1 MTAPAHKPLLDRLEA
16 QLTRDRLR
24 LYPPAILLM
33 TLVLYG
39 FTLCRS
45 SRWIEPGGTII
56 GHDFLAFY
64 MAGDLV
70 RTHRADELYNVHA
83 QEQYQKQFM
92 SQINPAWEGTCLYL
106 NPPHYAWLLSWLSPL
121 GYGRA
126 LLVWWALS
134 LACFAGT
141 VLLWRSWLD
150 AEDWPMAVLLA
161 ACVPP
166 FFLALAG
173 GQNSFFTLLILT
185 AFCHLL
191 MNGRDG
197 CAGLVLSLLAY
208 KFQLLVVPAGLLL
221 FKRRWRGVGGLALGG
236 AATLLL
242 TAALLGTKVLASYA
256 TFASRLGTLMQ
267 YEGFDAF
274 KQHSWYAFFQ
284 MVGMGWM
291 PTGWIRGLTLAAGLA
306 TLAVLAILW
315 RGRWDNRSVRFPL
328 QLAGL
333 ILATAMTS
341 PHLFH
346 YDVLILVLP
355 AVLWRM
361 TVRQPEAASLRPA
374 VPVILTAIFLW
385 LSFGVPVTGHLRIQL
400 SPLLMAWFLLVLAR
414 ASAPERAMIGGSV

>member
-1 MTAPAHKPLLDRLEA
+1 MSATADKPLLARLEA
-16 QLTRDRLR
+16 QLTRERLR
-24 LYPPAILLM
+24 LYPPAVLLM

-39 FTLCRS
+39 FTVCRS
-45 SRWIEPGGTII
+45 SHWIEKGGAII

-70 RTHRADELYNVHA
+70 HAGRAGDLYNVRV
-83 QEQYQKQFM
+83 QEQYQKDFM
-92 SQINPAWEGTCLYL
+92 RRINPDWTGTCLYL
-106 NPPHYAWLLSWLSPL
+106 NPPHYAWLLSWLAPL
-121 GYGRA
+121 GYGGA
-126 LLVWWALS
+126 LLVWWTLS

-141 VLLWRSWLD
+141 ALLWRGWLN

-191 MNGRDG
+191 IKGRDG
-197 CAGLVLSLLAY
+197 WAGLALSLLAY
-208 KFQLLVVPAGLLL
+208 KFHLLLVPAGLLL
-221 FKRRWRGVGGLALGG
+221 FKRRWRALAGLVIGG
-236 AATLLL
+236 AVTLLL
-242 TAALLGTKVLASYA
+242 TAALLGTKVLGSYA
-256 TFASRLGTLMQ
+256 TLASRLGTLMQ

-284 MVGMGWM
+284 MIGIGWM
-291 PTGWIRGLTLAAGLA
+291 PAGWIRGLTVAVSLA
-306 TLAVLAILW
+306 TLGMLAVLW
-315 RGRWDNRSVRFPL
+315 RGRWDNRSARFPL

-333 ILATAMTS
+333 ILATALTS

-346 YDVLILVLP
+346 YDMLILVLP

-361 TVRQPEAASLRPA
+361 ASLHPQAAPLRPA
-374 VPVILTAIFLW
+374 VPVILAAIFVW
-385 LSFGVPVTGHLRIQL
+385 LSFGVPVTARLGVQL
-400 SPLLMAWFLLVLAR
+400 SPLLMAWFLMVLVMR
-414 ASAPERAMIGGSV
+414 STDKPVPVPQS